1 MSIMINNIT
10 SFAVRLY
17 TIIQSTVMTVINKIT
32 SSITTKMIGSGG
44 DAGVAGAGAG
54 AGASKMKSLPSGVV
68 KYSQVPKDGTGK
80 VFTKDTIPKGL
91 LKEHNTKKG
100 TWGVINVS
108 KGQLQY
114 QINEP
119 QISVHILDSN
129 TRGIIEPQIKHQV
142 TPLTDD
148 VQFIVE
154 FYRYPNTGPVN
165 EKREGL

>member
-1 MSIMINNIT
+1 
-10 SFAVRLY
+10 
-17 TIIQSTVMTVINKIT
+17 MTM
-32 SSITTKMIGSGG
+32 MIGSGG
-44 DAGVAGAGAG
+44 GGG
-54 AGASKMKSLPSGVV
+54 KMKSLPKGVI
-68 KYSQVPKDGTGK
+68 KYSQVPKGDGK
-80 VFTKDTIPKGL
+80 YFTKDTIPKGL
-91 LKEHNTKKG
+91 LKEHNTKLG
-100 TWGVINVS
+100 TWGVINVL

-119 QISVHILDSN
+119 QISIHILDSTTN
-129 TRGIIEPQIKHQV
+129 TRGIIEPKIKHQV